1 MDRGRVRVPLPL
13 VDALAGHHG
22 DVDLPCP
29 PAGLRTLAQAGRG
42 TRSVRGRR
50 HRTGSLL
57 ALCPVAVPGGAI
69 PVAVIV
75 RFTADSSPEL
85 RECLR
90 FTSTTP
96 NTTTLGRLL
105 GRLDGDAPDDAVGA
119 RPGRCA
125 TDPVEEP
132 GQTPRGP
139 AVDGNA
145 VRGPAQ
151 SVIRRSAV
159 G

>member
-1 MDRGRVRVPLPL
+1 MDRGRVRVASSLI
-13 VDALAGHHG
+13 DALARHRG

-29 PAGLRTLAQAGRG
+29 PVGLRTLAQTLDEVPCPR
-42 TRSVRGRR
+42 RVRGRR

-75 RFTADSSPEL
+75 RFAVDSSPEL

-96 NTTTLGRLL
+96 NTTTLS
-105 GRLDGDAPDDAVGA
+105 RLDGDAPDDAVGA

-125 TDPVEEP
+125 TDPVEES